1 MDENAQIQA
10 KFFTKDERYSVPD
23 TPFSISGSTT
33 SEQLSSL
40 INTLLRESSSG
51 DAESDGEPTFDF
63 LIDGEL
69 LRETLQEHLEAHKIQ
84 QENIVLVEYVEK
96 CPPPLPV
103 DTLVHDD
110 WVSAVHTSDAG
121 ILSGCYDNSLHI
133 WDHDGTRKLLIPGHV
148 GPIKSVKW
156 VSVGEPLCTF
166 VSASLDETAMLW
178 QWDRDKNAVE
188 SVQICRGHA
197 RSVECVDVSWDKSYF
212 ATGSFDQMLKV
223 WSADPNSTQYDQSND
238 ESESSRK
245 KQKTIDGKAKTR
257 VPVLTLSGHH
267 EAVTG
272 VQWTDDK
279 EVATCSMDHT
289 LRLWDVDL
297 GGMKSQLVGSKAFLD
312 IAYSRTNNQII
323 SAHTDRHIR
332 LWDVR
337 SKDGAMV
344 TCTYSSHFGW
354 VSSVHWAPES
364 AHHFVSGSYDGFM
377 KHWDVRSPKAPLY
390 DMTGHED
397 KVLAVDW
404 SLQKYMISGGA
415 DCHMKIFEFQ

>member
-10 KFFTKDERYSVPD
+10 KFFTKDERV
-23 TPFSISGSTT
+23 
-33 SEQLSSL
+33 
-40 INTLLRESSSG
+40 
-51 DAESDGEPTFDF
+51 
-63 LIDGEL
+63 
-69 LRETLQEHLEAHKIQ
+69 
-84 QENIVLVEYVEK
+84 
-96 CPPPLPV
+96 PPPLPV

-121 ILSGCYDNSLHI
+121 ILSGCYDNSLAHL
-133 WDHDGTRKLLIPGHV
+133 GSR
-148 GPIKSVKW
+148 
-156 VSVGEPLCTF
+156 
-166 VSASLDETAMLW
+166 
-178 QWDRDKNAVE
+178 R
-188 SVQICRGHA
+188 HA
-197 RSVECVDVSWDKSYF
+197 KTSDTG
-212 ATGSFDQMLKV
+212 AT
-223 WSADPNSTQYDQSND
+223 WDQSNA
-238 ESESSRK
+238 ESVERRSQQHAVRPSERRVRKSSRK

-267 EAVTG
+267 EAITG